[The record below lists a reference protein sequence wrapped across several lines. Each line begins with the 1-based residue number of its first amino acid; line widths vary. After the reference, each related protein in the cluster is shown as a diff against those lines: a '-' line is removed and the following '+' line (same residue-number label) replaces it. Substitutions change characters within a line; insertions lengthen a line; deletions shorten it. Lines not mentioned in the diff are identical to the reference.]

1 MKSNLNLAISHDT
14 GFQRHL
20 YGLDTAAPS
29 DYLLSATFI
38 KDWVTISRPAQR
50 TMIMSEVQPT
60 IHVLSKAQAESIHR
74 YSLEILSRVGM
85 RVDSARAHKLFARAL
100 TVSENDKIIRIPAEL
115 VERALAT
122 APSVID
128 IYDRLGNL
136 RFQLGKTARRQTRFG
151 IGVTNLYY
159 QDPLTDA
166 VMPFARRHMALATR
180 LGGVL
185 SNFDVVS
192 TVGIVQDISPQ
203 IADLYGTLEMTANT
217 TKPLVLLI
225 SEKQCFDAA
234 LDLLEH
240 LHGDL
245 SLKPFVLPY
254 FNPITPL
261 VLNKD
266 TTDNMFSAIERGLP
280 FIYNNYGMSGA
291 TAPITAAGNLALLNA
306 ELLAGLVFS
315 QLVKAGTPIVL
326 GSLPAGFNMQS
337 MASVYTPQT
346 LLLNIAC
353 AEMMAYYGL
362 PHSGTSGCA
371 PGWGADL
378 SAAGTLWL
386 NHLTADLGNV
396 GLAPFVGGNFDSMVF
411 SPALVVYSDEVIRQA
426 RLFKQGLV
434 INDESVAIDEIE
446 SIGPGGN
453 FLISDQTVRYCR
465 QFDFN
470 SSIWPQ
476 LTLEKWQ
483 AQGRPGADQVLRQHT
498 CRLLEDLRA
507 PEDQA
512 QLIARGEK
520 YIHQITT

>member
-1 MKSNLNLAISHDT
+1 
-14 GFQRHL
+14 
-20 YGLDTAAPS
+20 
-29 DYLLSATFI
+29 
-38 KDWVTISRPAQR
+38 
-50 TMIMSEVQPT
+50 MSQVQPT
-60 IHVLSKAQAESIHR
+60 INVLSKAQLESIHH
-74 YSLEILSRVGM
+74 YSLDILSRVGI
-85 RVDSARAHKLFARAL
+85 RVDSARARKLFAQAL
-100 TVSENDKIIRIPAEL
+100 NVAQNDKTIRLPAEMID
-115 VERALAT
+115 RALAT

-128 IYDRLGNL
+128 IYDRSGNFS
-136 RFQLGKTARRQTRFG
+136 FQLGKSGSPQTRFG

-159 QDPLTDA
+159 QDPQTDA
-166 VMPFARRHMALATR
+166 VMPFARQHMELATR
-180 LGGVL
+180 LGDVL

-192 TVGIVQDISPQ
+192 TIGIIQDIAPQ
-203 IADLYGTLEMTANT
+203 VADLYATLEMTANT

-234 LDLLEH
+234 LDLLAH

-245 SLKPFVLPY
+245 SHKPFVVPY

-266 TTDNMFSAIERGLP
+266 TADNLFSAIERGLP

-291 TAPITAAGNLALLNA
+291 TSPITAAGNLALLNA

-315 QLVKAGTPIVL
+315 QLVKEGAPIVL

-362 PHSGTSGCA
+362 PHSGTSGSA

-378 SAAGTLWL
+378 SAGGTLWM
-386 NHLTADLGNV
+386 NHLTAELGKV

-411 SPALVVYSDEVIRQA
+411 SPALVVYADEVIGQA
-426 RLFKQGLV
+426 RRFKQGFV
-434 INDESVAIDEIE
+434 IDDESVALNEIE

-453 FLISDQTVRYCR
+453 FLISDQTVKYCR
-465 QFDFN
+465 EFDFS

-476 LTLEKWQ
+476 MTLEKWQ
-483 AQGRPGADQVLRQHT
+483 ARGSPAAGKVLHQHT
-498 CRLLEDLRA
+498 RSLLEGLRA
-507 PEDQA
+507 PEDHA
-512 QLIARGEK
+512 ELISRGEN
-520 YIHQITT
+520 YIHKITT